1 MLIEV
6 GDLMMLDGW
15 RLVLVLD
22 VERDGI
28 STQEVLIK
36 WAGVDVWGEPKRLS
50 HLYPLTLSDGSDE

>member
-36 WAGVDVWGEPKRLS
+36 WAGVDVWVEPKRLS
-50 HLYPLTLSDGSDE
+50 HLSPLPLSDGSDE